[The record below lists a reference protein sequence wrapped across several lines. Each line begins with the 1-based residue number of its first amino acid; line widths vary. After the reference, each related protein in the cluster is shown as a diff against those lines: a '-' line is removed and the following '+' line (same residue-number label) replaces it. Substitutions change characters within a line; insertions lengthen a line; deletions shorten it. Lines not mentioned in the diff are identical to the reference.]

1 MSKILDLKL
10 QRTEKWD
17 EARAFLDSHKDEND
31 RLSVENRAVYEKM
44 ETEVIALGKDI
55 ELLERA
61 RELDGEMSVQAG
73 KALVGQP
80 GGPSNREDKASDHY
94 RQDFWNTLRGKP
106 AIHNALAVGS
116 DPLGGY
122 LVPEDF
128 ERTLVESLEEYNI
141 MRPLARIIHTSTKEL
156 KIPVVAAK
164 GSAAWVEEAAVIPT
178 SDNEFGQVVLD
189 AFKLATIIKVSRE
202 LMADSAFP
210 LESYLAQDFGRR
222 LGTLEEE
229 AFIIG
234 DGNKKPTGFLSAAQ
248 VGATAASATAISFDN
263 VMDLYHS
270 LRSPYRNKAVFIT
283 NDLTIKALRK
293 LKDNNGQFLWQ
304 PSPAAGAPDTILGR
318 PVYVSSFMP
327 QIAAGAKVMAFGDF
341 SYYWIA
347 DRQGR
352 IFERINE
359 LYTETDQVGFKAT
372 QRVDG
377 KLILPES
384 VQVMAMGAS

>member
-1 MSKILDLKL
+1 MGKILDLKL

-17 EARAFLDSHKDEND
+17 EARAFLDAHKDTD
-31 RLSVENRAVYEKM
+31 GRLTAENRATYEAI
-44 ETEVIALGKDI
+44 EAEVIALGKDI

-61 RELDGEMSVQAG
+61 RELNTEMGTQAG

-80 GGPSNREDKASDHY
+80 GKGAGTGWASNDY
-94 RQDFWNTLRGKP
+94 RQDFWNVLRGMP
-106 AIHNALAVGS
+106 AVHNALAVGS

-128 ERTLVESLEEYNI
+128 ERILVESLEEYNI
-141 MRPLARIIHTSTKEL
+141 MRPLARIIQTSTKEL

-234 DGNKKPTGFLSAAQ
+234 DGNKKPTGFLSSAQ
-248 VGATAASATAISFDN
+248 VGATAASATAISFDV

-270 LRSPYRNKAVFIT
+270 LKSPYRNKAVFIT

-293 LKDNNGQFLWQ
+293 IKSNDGQFIWQ
-304 PSPAAGAPDTILGR
+304 PSVAAGTPDTILGR

-327 QIAAGAKVMAFGDF
+327 QIAAGEKVMAFGDF

-352 IFERINE
+352 VFERINE
-359 LYTETDQVGFKAT
+359 LYTETDQVGFKTT

-377 KLILPES
+377 KLILPEA
-384 VQVMAMGAS
+384 VQVLAMGAA

>member
-1 MSKILDLKL
+1 MSKILDLRQ
-10 QRTEKWD
+10 QRSTKWD
-17 EARAFLDSHKDEND
+17 EAHAFFDAHKNEND
-31 RLSVENRAVYEKM
+31 RLSAENRAVFEKM
-44 ETEVIALGKDI
+44 EAEVIALGKDI
-55 ELLERA
+55 ELLERR
-61 RELDGEMSVQAG
+61 RELDSEMSATVN

-80 GGPSNREDKASDHY
+80 GAGAGTGRASDDY
-94 RQDFWNTLRGKP
+94 RKDFWNALRGMP
-106 AIHNALAVGS
+106 AVHNALAVGS

-122 LVPEDF
+122 LVPQDF
-128 ERTLVESLEEYNI
+128 ERTLVESLEEHNI
-141 MRPLARIIHTSTKEL
+141 IRPLARIIQTSTKEL

-178 SDNEFGQVVLD
+178 SDNEFGQVILD

-229 AFIIG
+229 AFIVG
-234 DGNKKPTGFLSAAQ
+234 DGVKKPTGFLSSAQ
-248 VGATAASATAISFDN
+248 IGATAASPTAISFDT

-270 LRSPYRNKAVFIT
+270 LRSPYRNKAVFIA

-304 PSPAAGAPDTILGR
+304 PSPAMGAPDTILGR

-327 QIAAGAKVMAFGDF
+327 QIGADAKVMAFGDF

-352 IFERINE
+352 VFERINE

-377 KLILPES
+377 KLILPEA
-384 VQVMAMGAS
+384 VQVLSMGAA

>member
-1 MSKILDLKL
+1 MGKILDLKL

-17 EARAFLDSHKDEND
+17 EARAFLDAHKDAD
-31 RLSVENRAVYEKM
+31 GRLTAENRATYEAI
-44 ETEVIALGKDI
+44 EAEVIALGKDI

-61 RELDGEMSVQAG
+61 RELNTEMGTQAG
-73 KALVGQP
+73 TALVGQP
-80 GGPSNREDKASDHY
+80 GKGAGTGRASNDY
-94 RQDFWNTLRGKP
+94 RKDFWNVLRGMP
-106 AIHNALAVGS
+106 AVHNALAVGS

-141 MRPLARIIHTSTKEL
+141 MRPLARIIQTSTKEL

-229 AFIIG
+229 AFIVG
-234 DGNKKPTGFLSAAQ
+234 DGNKKPTGFLSSAQ
-248 VGATAASATAISFDN
+248 VGATAASATAISFDTI
-263 VMDLYHS
+263 MDLYHS
-270 LRSPYRNKAVFIT
+270 LKSPYRNKAVFIT

-293 LKDNNGQFLWQ
+293 LKSNDGQFLWQ
-304 PSPAAGAPDTILGR
+304 PSVSAGTPDTILGR

-327 QIAAGAKVMAFGDF
+327 QIAAGEKVMAFGDF

-377 KLILPES
+377 KLILPEA
-384 VQVMAMGAS
+384 VQVLAMGAA